1 MILDVKQPERIVKAA
16 ELLTFNIINILKV
29 VHNVDV
35 QHIET
40 FFGVDRYGIL
50 YLIRTNKLIITKED
64 NGIAS
69 LNDGMRTMKSRGSE
83 RVDDEADMAEQ
94 KKFTHK
100 MMSDADYK
108 ELSLKL
114 NIKHE
119 VKDVKN
125 DDTDKAFKALR
136 PNTNQNID
144 EYLGEN
150 YTRSSKLRTN
160 ISN

>member
-1 MILDVKQPERIVKAA
+1 
-16 ELLTFNIINILKV
+16 
-29 VHNVDV
+29 
-35 QHIET
+35 
-40 FFGVDRYGIL
+40 
-50 YLIRTNKLIITKED
+50 
-64 NGIAS
+64 
-69 LNDGMRTMKSRGSE
+69 
-83 RVDDEADMAEQ
+83 MAEQ
-94 KKFTHK
+94 KKFTNK

-108 ELSLKL
+108 ELSLNL